1 MFQKESTDNNY
12 KTSSQA
18 MRPPEGVVR
27 TEWRLVVFS
36 ELSFSDP
43 SKIKLIW
50 NGPIFDAVVFWKKLT
65 KIRFFI
71 FFFIIHGLF

>member
-50 NGPIFDAVVFWKKLT
+50 NVQYFDAVENLKKLT
-65 KIRFFI
+65 RISKKKNFF
-71 FFFIIHGLF
+71 

>member
-50 NGPIFDAVVFWKKLT
+50 NVPFFDAAEILKKLT
-65 KIRFFI
+65 RISKKI
-71 FFFIIHGLF
+71 FFL